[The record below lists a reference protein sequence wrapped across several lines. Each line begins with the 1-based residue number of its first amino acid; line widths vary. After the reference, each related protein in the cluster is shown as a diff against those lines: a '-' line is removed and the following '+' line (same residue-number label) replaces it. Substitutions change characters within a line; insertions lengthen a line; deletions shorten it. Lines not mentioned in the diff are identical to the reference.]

1 MAAELMGAAHG
12 GRVLELAARLG
23 LEPGQILDF
32 SASINPLGPP
42 VQALEAA
49 RQALEQV
56 QHYPETTGDS
66 LRQTLAERYGLAQA
80 HLLVDAGSTPLIYRV
95 VRLLAP
101 QSALVVEPA
110 FGEYHRALRQVGCRI
125 EPLLVRP
132 GTGFDPDIVL
142 RGAQDVDLVVLANPG
157 NPSGELVAREV
168 LEQLLR
174 HLPSGVQL
182 LLDEAFVDFCPG
194 ASMVDAVGNAGK
206 LWVLRS
212 LTKFY
217 AIPGLRAG
225 WLAGPVEGIR
235 RLEEQ
240 SWPWAL
246 STPALAA
253 ARAALADEDYA
264 RRTFASVPAWRA
276 DLAEALGRLGFEVVE
291 GAANYLLARL
301 PAGAPDANSI
311 CARLEDQA
319 ILVRNCASFYGLD
332 ARWLRLAV
340 RMPAAHAH
348 LFTALET
355 VLKGQ
360 D

>member
-1 MAAELMGAAHG
+1 MGAIHG
-12 GRVLELAARLG
+12 GRVFELAARLN

-42 VQALEAA
+42 PGAMEAA
-49 RQALEQV
+49 REALEQV

-66 LRQTLAERYGLAQA
+66 LRQALAERHGLDPA

-95 VRLLAP
+95 IRLLAP
-101 QSALVVEPA
+101 QAALVVEPA

-132 GTGFDPDIVL
+132 GTAFDPDLVL
-142 RGAQDVDLVVLANPG
+142 RAAQDVDLVVLANPG
-157 NPSGELVAREV
+157 NPSGELIAREL
-168 LEQLLR
+168 LEGLLR
-174 HLPSGVQL
+174 RLPNGVQL
-182 LLDEAFVDFCPG
+182 LLDEAFVDFCPD
-194 ASMVDAVGNAGK
+194 ASLVDAVVNAGN

-235 RLEEQ
+235 RLEAQ

-264 RRTFASVPAWRA
+264 RRTLATVPLWRA
-276 DLAEALGRLGFEVVE
+276 DLAGALERLGLEVVE

-301 PAGAPDANSI
+301 PARAPDAGCVSR
-311 CARLEDQA
+311 RLEDRA
-319 ILVRNCASFYGLD
+319 ILVRDCASFYGLD

-340 RMPAAHAH
+340 RTPAAHAR
-348 LFTALET
+348 LFSALET